1 MQHEAPCRRRVSG
14 IPEINPGV
22 ENVSPGL
29 PLAGKTHA
37 RPLPRVREN
46 TDMDFLAD
54 LEVRGLVQ
62 DSTDRD
68 ALRDRINAG
77 PVGVYYGCDPSAD
90 SLHVGNLIGLLVL
103 RRFADAGHHAIAL
116 AGGATGMIG
125 DPGGKSKERNLLDAE
140 TLAHNTTRIA
150 QQLETISRVPLVN
163 NLGWTG
169 SLTLLD
175 FLRDVGK
182 HASVNQMIARESVK
196 ARLESDNG
204 ISFTE
209 FSYQLLQANDYRH
222 LFTHHGVE
230 IQIGGSDQW
239 GNLLAGV
246 DLIRKADGAHVHA
259 FTWPLLLRSDGK
271 KFGKSEDGAV
281 WLAADRTSPYQ
292 FFQYWMNVT
301 DADVERFLLQLT
313 LLPAEE
319 CQAVAAAHAQA
330 PNKREGQRRLAR
342 ETTTIVHGARA
353 TAAAEEASAIL
364 FGESPAGASA
374 QALSF
379 LAAEVPTSAFVSGGT
394 VAAMLAATPLASSLS
409 DARRTIAQGAAYVNG
424 AQVPEDRPL
433 SDGDLLHNR
442 WVLLRRGKRTYH
454 LLDAASRLFS
464 PERSRPTV
472 HGPSPRQS
480 PPQRSG

>member
-1 MQHEAPCRRRVSG
+1 MFSAENLFIKHMY
-14 IPEINPGV
+14 PE
-22 ENVSPGL
+22 
-29 PLAGKTHA
+29 LAGELGSLNGIRNTWLA
-37 RPLPRVREN
+37 VGSLPSMWHHTGMEL
-46 TDMDFLAD
+46 LAD
-54 LEVRGLVQ
+54 LEARGLVQ
-62 DSTDRD
+62 DSTDLD

-77 PVGVYYGCDPSAD
+77 PVGIYYGCDPSAD
-90 SLHVGNLIGLLVL
+90 SLQVGNLVGLLVL
-103 RRFADAGHHAIAL
+103 RRFADAGHNAVAL

-125 DPGGKSKERNLLDAE
+125 DPGGRSKERNLLDAE
-140 TLAHNTTRIA
+140 TLTRNTKRIA
-150 QQLETISRVPLVN
+150 EQLERISRVSLVN

-196 ARLESDNG
+196 ARLESEQG

-209 FSYQLLQANDYRH
+209 FSYQLLQANDYLH
-222 LFTHHGVE
+222 LFRNHGVE

-246 DLIRKADGAHVHA
+246 DLIRRVDGQHVHA

-292 FFQYWMNVT
+292 FFQYWMNVA
-301 DADVERFLLQLT
+301 DADVGRFLLQLT
-313 LLPAEE
+313 LVPVDE
-319 CQAVAAAHAQA
+319 CHAVAAAHALA

-342 ETTTIVHGARA
+342 EVTTVVHGSQA

-364 FGESPAGASA
+364 FGGSPAGASA
-374 QALSF
+374 QALEF
-379 LAAEVPTSAFVSGGT
+379 LAGEVPTTGFAPGED
-394 VAAMLAATPLASSLS
+394 LAHVLADTPLATSLS

-424 AQVPEDRPL
+424 VP
-433 SDGDLLHNR
+433 
-442 WVLLRRGKRTYH
+442 
-454 LLDAASRLFS
+454 A
-464 PERSRPTV
+464 
-472 HGPSPRQS
+472 
-480 PPQRSG
+480 